1 VNSQSQTESSGSTPE
16 KRVPIK
22 VFGVGNA
29 GIKIME
35 QMLKEGHPDLS
46 YVAISTEAS
55 ALGASAAPE
64 KVHLETKLLRGL
76 GTGGDPE
83 RGEAAAEEQA
93 PRLKAL
99 CEKTDVVFILAG
111 LGGGA
116 GTGISPVL
124 ARVAREAGALVLAF
138 VSTPFQCEGRRR
150 HEFAREGLEDLKQ
163 SADGVICQRNERA
176 FKLIDENTSVIE
188 TFKITNNLLAE
199 GIRGVLRLLTTK
211 NSLIE
216 IHLSDICALLRD
228 RHAESHFA
236 VAEAM
241 GPNRSREVLDKLL
254 AHPMLDGG
262 EMLADSEAVLV
273 SVMGGPDLAMG
284 EVNRLMEQLNRHCEH
299 GQVIMGAAVD
309 DAFREKLS
317 VTLIVARKT
326 PEQVPEKAKPNVS
339 VEGLDTQLLRHT
351 ETVRP
356 GSRFVPPPPSL
367 PQDKLEQLLARKASG
382 TGRVRKKAPKM
393 RQGNLPLEIVSKG
406 RFDKSEP
413 TIHKGED
420 LDVPTY
426 IRRGIALN

>member
-1 VNSQSQTESSGSTPE
+1 
-16 KRVPIK
+16 
-22 VFGVGNA
+22 
-29 GIKIME
+29 ME
-35 QMLKEGHPDLS
+35 QMLKEGHLDLS
-46 YVAISTEAS
+46 FVALSTQASSLEAS
-55 ALGASAAPE
+55 TASE
-64 KVHLETKLLRGL
+64 KVHLETRLLRGL

-93 PRLKAL
+93 PTLKTL
-99 CEKTDVVFILAG
+99 CEGVEVIFILTG

-124 ARVAREAGALVLAF
+124 ARIAREAGALVLAF
-138 VSTPFQCEGRRR
+138 VTTPFECEGRRR
-150 HEFAREGLEDLKQ
+150 HALARQGLDDLKQ
-163 SADGVICQRNERA
+163 SADGVICLPNQKA
-176 FKLIDENTSVIE
+176 FKLIDENTSVLD
-188 TFKITNNLLAE
+188 TFKITNNLLVE
-199 GIRGVLRLLTTK
+199 GIRAVLRLLTTK

-228 RHAESHFA
+228 RHAESNFA

-241 GPNRSREVLDKLL
+241 GPNRSREVLEKLL

-262 EMLADSEAVLV
+262 QMLTHSEAVLV

-299 GQVIMGAAVD
+299 GQVIMGAAID
-309 DAFREKLS
+309 DAFREKLA
-317 VTLIVARKT
+317 VTLIVARKNL
-326 PEQVPEKAKPNVS
+326 EQVAEKIKPTS
-339 VEGLDTQLLRHT
+339 VTEGLDTQLLSHT

-367 PQDKLEQLLARKASG
+367 PQEKLEQLLARKASG
-382 TGRVRKKAPKM
+382 TGRVRKKAPRM